1 MNALRAIPM
10 QSCARPPATRFASKS
25 NRSSTTARRFT
36 WRRVW
41 RCARSEAPA
50 PKFFA
55 FHSRQNLHSTRA
67 LAPRVPPAYSS
78 FMARADCPICQGSG
92 WRVVERTTEGARAV
106 ASEGPGASTGAPKTV
121 WAIPCD
127 CTTDDRAGRTLGRAR
142 IPERYRH
149 CDFESYEADN
159 EIENVSREQQ
169 AGWNRSL
176 AQAKLVVQ
184 KFAAEFPVGNE
195 HGLLLMGPCGVGK
208 THLAVAALKE
218 IVLRGHSVL
227 FYNYRELLKE
237 IQDSYNPEN
246 QATEMTVLEPV
257 LQAEILVLDD
267 VGSSKPSLW
276 ALETVGHVL
285 NTRYNE
291 KRVTLLTTN
300 SLDAEP
306 GANPATPPVSPRVIG
321 MRAPAIED
329 SLTERVGKRIRS
341 RLYEM
346 CRTIE
351 ITAPDYRKEIRN
363 MSRGR
368 A

>member
-1 MNALRAIPM
+1 
-10 QSCARPPATRFASKS
+10 
-25 NRSSTTARRFT
+25 
-36 WRRVW
+36 
-41 RCARSEAPA
+41 
-50 PKFFA
+50 
-55 FHSRQNLHSTRA
+55 LHSARA

-78 FMARADCPICQGSG
+78 EMARTDCPICQGSG
-92 WRVVERTTEGARAV
+92 WRVVERAT
-106 ASEGPGASTGAPKTV
+106 TGALALAADKPGPSMGEPKTV

-127 CTTDDRAGRTLGRAR
+127 CTVDDRAGRTLVRAR
-142 IPERYRH
+142 VPERYRH

-159 EIENVSREQQ
+159 EIENVSLEEQS
-169 AGWNRSL
+169 AWNRSL

-184 KFAAEFPVGNE
+184 KFASEFPVGSE

-218 IVLRGHSVL
+218 IVLRGHSGL
-227 FYNYRELLKE
+227 FYDYRELLKE

-300 SLDAEP
+300 FLDAEP
-306 GANPATPPVSPRVIG
+306 GANAASPPSPRTAG
-321 MRAPAIED
+321 LRGPSMED